1 VQPRRALSGI
11 NASRVVLLPLIA
23 QLDADRVDTRAL
35 LAGFGLSKTDL
46 DNPELRM
53 PREIVG
59 DVWRAAVAQTGDP
72 TLGLRVAAQMQ
83 PGMLGLLEYAAR
95 SGASLGQA
103 LATLARYAELLAEGL
118 SFTLEQQGGRARVIY
133 ALTGNPQPPALMDF
147 ALGYLSRLA
156 RQFTQPPVQL
166 LEVSFDHPAPI
177 DRAPYDA
184 FFDTR
189 LRFDAKQSSILFD
202 AAYLEARV
210 QSADPN
216 LHAVLSHQASKLVS
230 ELPKGDSFEARVKR
244 LIASEL
250 RSGDPTA
257 QGLAKKLHM
266 SPRTFQRRLLDA
278 GTTHSKLLDDV
289 RHTTALRLL
298 DQEELSLGEIAATLG
313 FSDVSAFRKAF
324 KRWTGASPRPSAAA
338 GKRPK
343 P

>member
-1 VQPRRALSGI
+1 MQNRRGLSGV

-35 LAGFGLSKTDL
+35 LASCGLAPRDL
-46 DNPELRM
+46 DNPELRV

-59 DVWRAAVAQTGDP
+59 DLWRAAVAQTRDP
-72 TLGLRVAAQMQ
+72 ALGLRVAAQMQ
-83 PGMLGLLEYAAR
+83 PGMLGLIEYAAR

-103 LATLARYAELLAEGL
+103 LATLARYAELLAEGM
-118 SFTLEQQGGRARVIY
+118 SFIIEQQDGRVRVIY
-133 ALTGNPQPPALMDF
+133 ALSGNPQPPASMDF
-147 ALGYLSRLA
+147 TLGTLSRLA

-166 LEVSFDHPAPI
+166 LEVSFDHPAPA

-184 FFDTR
+184 FFQTR

-202 AAYLEARV
+202 AAFLEARV
-210 QSADPN
+210 QSADAN

-230 ELPKGDSFEARVKR
+230 ELPKGDSFEERVKR
-244 LIASEL
+244 LIGSEL
-250 RSGDPTA
+250 RNGDPTA

-266 SPRTFQRRLLDA
+266 SARTFQRRLLDA

-298 DQEELSLGEIAATLG
+298 DQAELSLGEVAAALG

-324 KRWTGASPRPSAAA
+324 KRWTGDSP
-338 GKRPK
+338 KRRG
-343 P
+343 